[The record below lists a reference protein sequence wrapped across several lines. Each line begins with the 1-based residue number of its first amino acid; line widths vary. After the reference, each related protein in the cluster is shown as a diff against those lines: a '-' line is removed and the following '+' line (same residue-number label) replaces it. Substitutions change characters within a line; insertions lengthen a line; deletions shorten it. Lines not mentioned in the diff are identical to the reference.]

1 MAEQQKKYKI
11 KVPVYVS
18 ELIKRDENGAIFDT
32 NTKSMI
38 NDAKTNINTYNSIPN
53 KQVTSDKR
61 AKTTTIGI
69 QNIEH
74 TEIKFNNDECLL
86 LKVTAYKTNLIDG
99 FYQSANNEQKK
110 IRFEEKDK
118 LCSDTYFYILYPL
131 VSTGVEANM
140 VEIYWHVFIYE
151 DPSKANDE
159 MARIARLIMGKIIKV
174 PIKNIKSDKMLADIR
189 KYKLISEVEI
199 SLSSIDSDN
208 DRDVPTYIQ
217 NYAFESKLKKERT
230 IKLSN
235 MKADD
240 AISAFEDNTFTKN
253 YSKRQIKFITHN
265 KRVFNITQEFIDNL
279 SSTLEDSFNYSIDV
293 EESDMKTIFNI
304 ETIKKNV
311 EGIFTRY
318 MATYANK

>member
-1 MAEQQKKYKI
+1 MTEQQKNYKI

-18 ELIKRDENGAIFDT
+18 ELIERDENGAVFAT
-32 NTKSMI
+32 TPESMI
-38 NDAKTNINTYNSIPN
+38 NDAQTSINTYNSNPH

-69 QNIEH
+69 QNIEY
-74 TEIKFNNDECLL
+74 TDMQFNNDKCLL

-99 FYQSANNEQKK
+99 YYQSAKDEEKE

-131 VSTGVEANM
+131 VSRNLETNI

-159 MARIARLIMGKIIKV
+159 MARIARLIMSKIIKV

-189 KYKLISEVEI
+189 RYKLISEVEI

-208 DRDVPTYIQ
+208 DSDVPTYIQ
-217 NYAFESKLKKERT
+217 NYTFESKLKKEKT

-240 AISAFEDNTFTKN
+240 AISAFEDGTFKDS
-253 YSKRQIKFITHN
+253 YSRRQLKFTTYN
-265 KRVFNITQEFIDNL
+265 KRVFSVIQEFKDKL
-279 SSTLEDSFNYSIDV
+279 SLALEDSFNYSIDV
-293 EESDMKTIFNI
+293 EESDMKSIFKI

-318 MATYANK
+318 MATCADE